1 MNPLF
6 RPPGSL
12 PPGLLGDMLPFVVDG
27 PALSQLALYDGEEE
41 VSGRGGEH
49 FQLGEELLVELDQA
63 T

>member
-1 MNPLF
+1 
-6 RPPGSL
+6 
-12 PPGLLGDMLPFVVDG
+12 MLPFVVDG